1 MATKLGGYIFSNSD
15 SYEAAK
21 DSLYNQLYSDYR
33 DSDKIYFYGSYGSDY
48 LIEIYS
54 DCSDA
59 QLAGQ
64 ICRTFGGK
72 PYNR

>member
-21 DSLYNQLYSDYR
+21 NSLCNQMSSDYYN
-33 DSDKIYFYGSYGSDY
+33 SDKIYFYGSYGSDY

-54 DCSDA
+54 ECSDT
-59 QLAGQ
+59 QLVGQ